1 MNAAVTF
8 TNCALGN
15 LSWKKFPVYVLGQ
28 FVGSF
33 LAAASIY
40 GIFYGECPV
49 LDCPLLASASSSEIW
64 AGPISVSWP
73 GKMSGREKP
82 WRCSQPLLPTLFLG
96 LQWG

>member
-8 TNCALGN
+8 TNCALGH

-40 GIFYGECPV
+40 GNFYGECPV
-49 LDCPLLASASSSEIW
+49 LGCPLLASASSSELW
-64 AGPISVSWP
+64 AELISVSWP
-73 GKMSGREKP
+73 VKMSGREKP
-82 WRCSQPLLPTLFLG
+82 CLPPYFWDYSG
-96 LQWG
+96 VD